1 MVGLCRDEG
10 KGGGR
15 AVFSPRASVCFTR
28 AVLLAAAITASA
40 GNVLAEPR
48 FGDSTWV
55 APAAPDS
62 TGDPSASGPRVAP
75 PDHEPGWEKGLR
87 APFRVVFYPLRLVA
101 RGFETGGGIAANH
114 FLGDHGPKKPKQL
127 RVSLR
132 VDPSGLLDGDIN
144 DIGIGPAF
152 TLLDVPVPG
161 TIIDTNGSWTLSGRR
176 QARFVGLYTDRPIGF
191 ILHGDYDYKPDRKFY
206 GIGNDSKAED
216 KSYYLLE
223 NTRVEAGLLLG
234 KFPLRQL
241 RVVAGIS
248 SLSPR
253 RGANTSPH
261 LGEVF
266 DEAEVPFAVAET
278 QELLAGITAD
288 YAWLND
294 DRDPSLGVHGRTEM
308 RHYFGS
314 GDGDP
319 DYHQWLFEG
328 RGYVPVFASRRVIAV
343 RGVYAGVEPT
353 EDADV
358 MPFYRLTTSE
368 GSYRFAG
375 FPSQRFRDRQLVLGR
390 IEYRWAIWRRLNAT
404 ALYEIGEVALNWDHF
419 QARDVHISYGGGLRL
434 NLSPISAFRLD
445 IAHSVEGLN
454 VVLRFGSTL

>member
-1 MVGLCRDEG
+1 MFSSRALRCLA
-10 KGGGR
+10 R
-15 AVFSPRASVCFTR
+15 AVF
-28 AVLLAAAITASA
+28 LAAPITAA
-40 GNVLAEPR
+40 AADVLAEPR

-55 APAAPDS
+55 APTAPDS
-62 TGDPSASGPRVAP
+62 TGDPSENGPRVAP

-87 APFRVVFYPLRLVA
+87 APFRLVFYPLRLVA

-114 FLGDHGPKKPKQL
+114 FLSDHGTKKPKQL

-144 DIGIGPAF
+144 DIGLGPAF

-176 QARFVGLYTDRPIGF
+176 QARFVGLYADRPIGF
-191 ILHGDYDYKPDRKFY
+191 LLNADYDYKPDRKFY
-206 GIGNDSKAED
+206 GIGNDSKAGD

-223 NTRVEAGLLLG
+223 NSHVEAGLLLG

-241 RVVAGIS
+241 RVVAGFS

-261 LGEVF
+261 LAEVF
-266 DEAEVPFAVAET
+266 DEADVPFAAAET
-278 QELLAGITAD
+278 QEVLAGLTGD
-288 YAWLND
+288 YAKLND
-294 DRDPSLGVHGRTEM
+294 DRDPSLGVHGRMEM
-308 RHYFGS
+308 RHYHGF

-319 DYHQWLFEG
+319 DYNQWLFEG
-328 RGYVPVFASRRVIAV
+328 RGYVPVFAKRRVIAV
-343 RGVYAGVEPT
+343 RGVYAGVKPT
-353 EDADV
+353 EEGPDA

-404 ALYEIGEVALNWDHF
+404 ALYEIGEVATSWDRF

-445 IAHSVEGLN
+445 IAHSLEGFN